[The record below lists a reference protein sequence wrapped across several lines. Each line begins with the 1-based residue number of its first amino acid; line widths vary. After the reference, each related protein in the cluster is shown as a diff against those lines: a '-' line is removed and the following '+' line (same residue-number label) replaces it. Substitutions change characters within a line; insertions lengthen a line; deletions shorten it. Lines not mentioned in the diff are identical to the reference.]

1 MTTITEVADRY
12 LDTLAG
18 LDPAAAE
25 AAGRTPQSRFA
36 DLSPDGLAARAEL
49 SPATATAAAGARTAG
64 TAGRALAAALVDRLS
79 SEADLYDSGFTTRL
93 LAPLATPVHL
103 TRQVFDNLP
112 RVTEADWADVAA
124 HLRRVPVALGQYA
137 DTLRWSAA
145 RGHLVARRQILAVA
159 GQCTT
164 WITKDDFYDRLVSG
178 YPGTGSLAD
187 DLAAGARL
195 AACATLDFAGF
206 LRAELAPRATEVDGV
221 GRDLYAVTARDFLG
235 AHVDLDE
242 LYAYGWAE
250 LERTATELRAV
261 AAELGCPDTA
271 TARAA
276 LDADP
281 AGRVSVGT
289 ALEDWLRE
297 RTAQVTDALD
307 GTHFDIPAATR
318 EVVCRLSPAAAGVMY
333 YTPPDPGL
341 TRPGGIWWA
350 VPPGETSVPVWRH
363 VGTLHHEGLPG
374 HHLQHAITLTTADL
388 HPWQRALCHV
398 HGYAEGWAHYAE
410 RLADEFGLYRGA
422 AERLGMLDGQ
432 MWRAARVVI
441 DIGLHLDA
449 PIPVGTG
456 FTDARRWT
464 PEVAVAFL
472 VEVAG
477 LDQATA
483 RFEVDRYLGWPAQA
497 LAFKVGAR
505 LWQQTR
511 RDAERRAGATFDR
524 KEFHRTALRLGPM
537 GLAPLRACLQELTAV
552 RPTGNEP
559 R

>member
-12 LDTLAG
+12 LDALAG
-18 LDPAAAE
+18 LDPVAAE

-36 DLSPDGLAARAEL
+36 DLSPDGFAARAEL
-49 SPATATAAAGARTAG
+49 ARTTATAAAGASTDG
-64 TAGRALAAALVDRLS
+64 TSELALAAALVDRLT
-79 SEADLYDSGFTTRL
+79 SEVALHDSGFTTRL

-112 RVTEADWADVAA
+112 RVSEADWADVAA

-159 GQCTT
+159 DQCTA
-164 WITKDDFYDRLVSG
+164 WITVDDFYGRLVSG
-178 YPGTGSLAD
+178 YPGTGVLAGE
-187 DLAAGARL
+187 LTAGARL
-195 AACATLDFAGF
+195 AASATLDFAGF
-206 LRAELAPRATEVDGV
+206 LRTELAPQATEVDGV

-235 AHVDLDE
+235 AQVDLDE

-250 LERTATELRAV
+250 LERTAAELRAV
-261 AAELGCPDTA
+261 AAELGHPDVA

-281 AGRVSVGT
+281 AGRVPVGPD
-289 ALEDWLRE
+289 LEAWLRD

-307 GTHFDIPAATR
+307 GPHFDIPAATR
-318 EVVCRLSPAAAGVMY
+318 DVVCRLSPAASGVMY

-341 TRPGGIWWA
+341 TRPGGIWWS

-410 RLADEFGLYRGA
+410 RLADEFGLYRGP

-449 PIPVGTG
+449 PIPAGTG

-464 PEVAVAFL
+464 PAVAVDFL
-472 VEVAG
+472 VDVAG
-477 LDQATA
+477 LDRATA

-505 LWQQTR
+505 LWQQAR
-511 RDAERRAGATFDR
+511 REAEQRDGSAFDR
-524 KEFHRTALRLGPM
+524 KLFHRTALRLGPM
-537 GLAPLRACLQELTAV
+537 GLDPLRTRLAALSSAS
-552 RPTGNEP
+552 
-559 R
+559 